1 MSALLQDDIVVI
13 GWWTDESS
21 NKIVLQDFVRDG
33 HSFIPIFSDE
43 DRFRAETAGS
53 GFESKGL
60 AIKRRL
66 LHSILRGDEVLVLN
80 PGSDAVRL
88 CRADLAH
95 PS

>member
-1 MSALLQDDIVVI
+1 MTTPLQDDIVVI

-33 HSFIPIFSDE
+33 DRFIPIFSNE
-43 DRFRAETAGS
+43 DRFRAETTGS

-60 AIKRRL
+60 VIKRHI

-80 PGSDAVRL
+80 PGSDAIRL